1 MNSTVAPTP
10 PPVTIAKQAPPPRPT
25 PPPARETPPRPA
37 GRFRGGAVPL
47 LAVAALGFAV
57 WSVLHLRDVRQP
69 AAPPEP
75 PPSGATT
82 AGPVAGVG
90 LVEANTENIAL
101 SVPVPGWVTEVF
113 VHAGNRVEAGQPLF
127 RLDDRDLQAEL
138 AVRRAALEAARA
150 HVPTTEADLAD
161 AELLRTDA
169 VRLDRERVISKQEN
183 RRKAIAADGASA
195 RLAEARAAV
204 ALAEAQVS
212 QTQVNI
218 ARLVVTAPITGQVL
232 QSDVRLGQYAPS
244 GPLAKPL
251 MLLGNVEPLHVRV
264 DVDEQDA
271 GRVRVGVAATASPRG
286 DAARRLRLAFVRF
299 EPYVLPKASLTGDST
314 ERVDTRV
321 LQVIY
326 RVETPVGEVGGGP
339 FVGQQVDVF
348 IDPAR
353 AGESTACP
361 LRRDARPA
369 SDTCRGSRGRG

>member
-1 MNSTVAPTP
+1 MDSALASSS
-10 PPVTIAKQAPPPRPT
+10 PPVTIAKEQPPSRSAPVQPV
-25 PPPARETPPRPA
+25 RETPPQPPA
-37 GRFRGGAVPL
+37 RFRGWIVPV

-75 PPSGATT
+75 PPAGSLSGATT

-101 SVPVPGWVTEVF
+101 SVPVPGWVMEVF
-113 VHAGNRVEAGQPLF
+113 AHAGSQVGAGQPLF

-138 AVRRAALEAARA
+138 AVRRAALEAALA
-150 HVPTTEADLAD
+150 HVPTAEADLAD

-169 VRLDRERVISKQEN
+169 VRLDRDRVISTEET
-183 RRKAIAADGASA
+183 RRKAIAADGARA

-204 ALAEAQVS
+204 ALAEAQVN
-212 QTQVNI
+212 QTRVNI
-218 ARLVVTAPITGQVL
+218 SRMVVTAPVAGEVL
-232 QSDVRLGQYAPS
+232 QSDVRPGQYAPS

-271 GRVRVGVAATASPRG
+271 GRVRADAPATASPRG
-286 DAARRLRLAFVRF
+286 DATRRLRLAFVRF

-314 ERVDTRV
+314 ERIDTRV
-321 LQVIY
+321 LQAIY
-326 RVETPVGEVGGGP
+326 QVEAPDGGTSVSL
-339 FVGQQVDVF
+339 FVGQQLDVF
-348 IDPAR
+348 IEPPSNASTPATTR
-353 AGESTACP
+353 
-361 LRRDARPA
+361 
-369 SDTCRGSRGRG
+369 